1 MRFAGFREAG
11 GVMSKVSEY
20 RQHAKECRSLA
31 KTVRFSQHREMLL
44 NMAAAWDSLAN
55 DRIKTE
61 GGLERIAKLER
72 AARKSRKRS

>member
-11 GVMSKVSEY
+11 GGMSKVSEY

-44 NMAAAWDSLAN
+44 NIAAWDSLAK

-61 GGLERIAKLER
+61 EGLERIAKLEN
-72 AARKSRKRS
+72 AARKSGKRS